1 MWKAEGALQ
10 FATNLSLPGGFLLAS
25 TGNQYCDVTT
35 STGEYSCL
43 QVPTLELPANLHK
56 VSQCSGKAPI
66 KAFSLLK
73 AHTSAFT
80 LKNLLRHFAKC
91 VFIHRMQRAGSGLLQ
106 AL

>member
-43 QVPTLELPANLHK
+43 QVPTLELPTNE
-56 VSQCSGKAPI
+56 VSQCSEKSPI

-80 LKNLLRHFAKC
+80 LKNLLRDFAKR
-91 VFIHRMQRAGSGLLQ
+91 VFTHTPYVEGLLR